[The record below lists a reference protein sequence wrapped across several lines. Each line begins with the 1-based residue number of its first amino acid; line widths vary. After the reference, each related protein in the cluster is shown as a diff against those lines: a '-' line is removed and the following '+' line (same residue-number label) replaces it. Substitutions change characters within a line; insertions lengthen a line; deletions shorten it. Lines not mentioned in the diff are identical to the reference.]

1 MLLPQ
6 SLLWR
11 SFVLIALLLIVSQA
25 MWWQITRL
33 YAQEPQPKQVAQQ
46 IISVINL
53 SRAALVNAQRDKR
66 RDLLLELSAREGIR
80 IYPGE
85 TNERVTPPLSR
96 PFLRKLRDEIQ
107 DRLGEN
113 TELTTER
120 LGVRGLWVSFYIE
133 GDAYWVMFPR
143 SRFERP
149 LHWVWLSWGILLAT
163 LSLVGAYLIVYRIN
177 RPLKTLAIAAEKL
190 GRGETSLPVPTSG
203 PLEIRDLSLAFN
215 QMAKDLERA
224 NADKNLFLAGVS
236 HDLRTPLARLRLGIE
251 MLGESNEPRLK
262 NEMTQ
267 DVEDLDA
274 IIHQFLIFA
283 REEDGEQ
290 AILCDVNKIIEELC
304 ARYQR
309 TGIQIG
315 CSLEALPLVCV
326 KPLAI
331 SRMLTNLVENAL
343 NYGGHEVE
351 IRTHSEQQGI
361 NISILDRGPGIPE
374 QDIPRLRQP
383 FTRLEAARGGKP
395 GAGLGLAIVERI
407 VSQHR
412 GTLTLSNR
420 DGGGLH
426 AQIMLPTPAA
436 EGQTTG

>member
-11 SFVLIALLLIVSQA
+11 SFFLIALLLIVSQA

-53 SRAALVNAQRDKR
+53 TRAALVNAQRDKR

-85 TNERVTPPLSR
+85 INEEITSPLSR

-107 DRLGEN
+107 DHLGEN

-120 LGVRGLWVSFYIE
+120 LGLRGLWVSFYIE

-149 LHWVWLSWGILLAT
+149 LHWVWLGWGILLAI

-177 RPLKTLAIAAEKL
+177 RPLKTLAVAAEKL
-190 GRGETSLPVPTSG
+190 GRGEKSLPVPASG

-251 MLGESNEPRLK
+251 MLSDATEPRLK

-274 IIHQFLIFA
+274 IIRQFLLFA
-283 REEDGEQ
+283 REEDGEPI
-290 AILCDVNKIIEELC
+290 ALSDLNKIIEDVCE
-304 ARYQR
+304 RYRR
-309 TGIQIG
+309 TGKEVRCVVQP
-315 CSLEALPLVCV
+315 LPFLPLR
-326 KPLAI
+326 PLAI
-331 SRMLTNLVENAL
+331 SRMLTNLLENAFS
-343 NYGGHEVE
+343 YGGKEVE
-351 IRTHSEQQGI
+351 IQTQLNQKNVTLSV
-361 NISILDRGPGIPE
+361 LDRGPGIPE
-374 QDIPRLRQP
+374 GDIYRVTQA
-383 FTRLEAARGGKP
+383 FTRLDEARSGKP
-395 GAGLGLAIVERI
+395 GAGLGLAIVER
-407 VSQHR
+407 VVKLH
-412 GTLTLSNR
+412 GGVLTLSNR

-426 AQIMLPTPAA
+426 AQVTLPVPAA
-436 EGQTTG
+436 ETDTPC

>member
-85 TNERVTPPLSR
+85 ANERVTSPLSR

-149 LHWVWLSWGILLAT
+149 FHWVWLSWGILLAI

-262 NEMTQ
+262 SEMTQ
-267 DVEDLDA
+267 DIEDLDA

-290 AILCDVNKIIEELC
+290 AILCNVNKIIEELC

-309 TGIQIG
+309 TGTQIR
-315 CSLEALPLVCV
+315 CSPEALPLVCV

-343 NYGGHEVE
+343 NYGGNEVE

-361 NISILDRGPGIPE
+361 HISILDRGPGIPE
-374 QDIPRLRQP
+374 QDIPRLRQA

-436 EGQTTG
+436 EGHTTC